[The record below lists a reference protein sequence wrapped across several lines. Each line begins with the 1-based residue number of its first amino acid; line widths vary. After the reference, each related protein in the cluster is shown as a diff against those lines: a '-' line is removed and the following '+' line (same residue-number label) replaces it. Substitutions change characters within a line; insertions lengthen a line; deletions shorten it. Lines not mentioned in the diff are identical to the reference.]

1 MREAAFQMEVADKK
15 YAPADKSD
23 LRNIRKHEERRALQE
38 KKQ

>member
-15 YAPADKSD
+15 YAPADKND
-23 LRNIRKHEERRALQE
+23 LRNIRKHDEKRALLV